1 MKTLLILTL
10 LTISAFAHRNPQI
23 RTCNITLGTFNVYDI
38 PGDNIGH
45 CIYGSASIDTISLMD
60 KVYENKESIAVDEF
74 MDGRTQCRGQ
84 IVDASNER
92 ETMKICQYYD
102 GSSVR
107 LSTLE
112 NGVNSSANKK
122 LVDALNTLF

>member
-1 MKTLLILTL
+1 
-10 LTISAFAHRNPQI
+10 
-23 RTCNITLGTFNVYDI
+23 
-38 PGDNIGH
+38 
-45 CIYGSASIDTISLMD
+45 MD